1 MSRFLSV
8 PKTFVGGTLMV
19 LMAVAN
25 LSAQDAEVP
34 DQEQAPEFRFG
45 MVSSLG
51 NETIAG
57 VNYQYLGVVPD
68 FSYGP
73 WGVGVDLSFHFRFYR
88 NPTDD
93 FGFYTR
99 GEDWWDSDLSVGK
112 NLDKYLARLAYVR
125 YGKKGDP
132 VYAQL
137 GLLPS
142 TTLGTGFIVSGYNN
156 GALRPDTK
164 LTGLNLDLSGSLVG
178 VPWLGVES
186 FVGNVSTFDLV
197 GLRGY
202 VKPFG
207 EIFADS
213 PILKETQFGVTAV
226 ADTNPYANVAGS
238 TDSGSV
244 VVFGADAM
252 APLVTSDMFTARA
265 TLDLTAEG
273 ANVGS
278 ALGVGGSAVQF
289 LTWGLQLRALGDNF
303 ITNYFD
309 QGYELSRAD
318 KYAVYSGETS
328 VPGMAGWQAS
338 LGTSLLGD
346 LFVMGTV
353 FSAPFG
359 STNNVLAQPQLVGYA
374 QLKPGVLPID
384 FNAFYLKRGVTSLG
398 ELISPEDA
406 LIGAKVG
413 YTFGAVTIT
422 IVYDLHYGA
431 VGTSGNNW
439 VTTSRVE
446 TSVKM
451 F

>member
-8 PKTFVGGTLMV
+8 PKTIFGGALMV
-19 LMAVAN
+19 LVAMAN

-34 DQEQAPEFRFG
+34 DQEKAPEFSFG

-57 VNYQYLGVVPD
+57 VNYQYLGLLPD

-73 WGVGVDLSFHFRFYR
+73 WGVGVDLSIHFRFYR
-88 NPTDD
+88 NPADD
-93 FGFYTR
+93 FGFYPR
-99 GEDWWDSDLSVGK
+99 GEDWWDSNLSLGK
-112 NLDKYLARLAYVR
+112 NLDKYLARLAYIR

-178 VPWLGVES
+178 VPWAGVES
-186 FVGNVSTFDLV
+186 FVGNISTFDLV
-197 GLRGY
+197 GIRGHA
-202 VKPFG
+202 KPLG
-207 EIFADS
+207 EIFADN
-213 PILKETQFGVTAV
+213 PILKDTQFGLTAV
-226 ADTNPYANVAGS
+226 IDTNPYANVADS
-238 TDSGSV
+238 KDSGTAV
-244 VVFGADAM
+244 VTGVDAI
-252 APLVTSDMFTARA
+252 APLMSSDMFTARA

-278 ALGVGGSAVQF
+278 ALGVGGSAVKF
-289 LTWGLQLRALGDNF
+289 LSWGLQLRALGDNF

-309 QGYELSRAD
+309 QGYELSRAA
-318 KYAVYSGETS
+318 KYAVYTGDASI
-328 VPGMAGWQAS
+328 PGSTGWQIS

-346 LFVMGTV
+346 LLVMGTV

-359 STNNVLAQPQLVGYA
+359 SSDNVLAQPQLVGYA

-384 FNAFYLKRGVTSLG
+384 FNAFYLKRGVTSIG
-398 ELISPEDA
+398 ELLSPEDA

-413 YTFGAVTIT
+413 YTFGAVTLS
-422 IVYDLHYGA
+422 IVYDLHYDA
-431 VGTSGNNW
+431 VGINGNNW